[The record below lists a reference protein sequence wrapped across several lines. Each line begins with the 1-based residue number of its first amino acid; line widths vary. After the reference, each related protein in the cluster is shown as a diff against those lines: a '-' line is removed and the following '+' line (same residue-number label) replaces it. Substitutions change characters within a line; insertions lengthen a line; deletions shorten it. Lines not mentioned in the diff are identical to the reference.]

1 MRRPC
6 SGPLRA
12 FVFVLLGSL
21 ALLWASGCASTGT
34 KGASS
39 GAEPCRIA
47 LHEYRAKKSFELVNE
62 AHTGRLEQ
70 YSKLSTN
77 FDRKVQ
83 TNEIMADLL
92 GWMESEGFRALAVSG
107 SAPTSAAGSDVAWC
121 LEVESPGGTRHLT
134 VQKGIAPDTY
144 AICRTLKAGFLD
156 IYNATFAGQATQT
169 KEGESP
175 FTAPT
180 PKARTRP

>member
-1 MRRPC
+1 M
-6 SGPLRA
+6 
-12 FVFVLLGSL
+12 LLVSL
-21 ALLWASGCASTGT
+21 AARGASSCASTGA
-34 KGASS
+34 KAGSD

-107 SAPTSAAGSDVAWC
+107 AAPASAAGTDVAWC
-121 LEVESPGGTRHLT
+121 LEVELPSGTRHLT
-134 VQKGIAPDTY
+134 VQKGIAADTY
-144 AICRTLKAGFLD
+144 AVCRTLKAGFLD

-175 FTAPT
+175 FTAPS